1 LAQVFPG
8 FVCFPALLPSALPS
22 SADESPIHK
31 VEMAVS
37 LNFLVPVECPMQRV
51 SRQRAGLDESEEWVP
66 RLSKLVPRRCENH
79 IGFSRRRTCL
89 HKVDWEC
96 EASVCEQTDSTQG
109 LDMSCAE
116 VCAFP
121 EECHEHGVT
130 DCGTDP
136 WEIGKMLHGLA
147 AAREANV
154 SRDADDLDGMSTAL
168 GSQRSSVSS
177 LAACHL
183 AEEQVLPGT
192 SSLAHRRGLQ
202 LAPVDTAVEP
212 ERPLQ
217 WRARSPSQITHV
229 RPPHSSI
236 MSEPT
241 AADSPGS
248 LIEHYARCRSF
259 SSRSPQVPRDSV
271 M

>member
-1 LAQVFPG
+1 
-8 FVCFPALLPSALPS
+8 
-22 SADESPIHK
+22 
-31 VEMAVS
+31 MAVS
-37 LNFLVPVECPMQRV
+37 LNSLVPVDCPMQRV
-51 SRQRAGLDESEEWVP
+51 ARQRGGQEESEEWVP
-66 RLSKLVPRRCENH
+66 RLSKLVPWRCENR
-79 IGFSRRRTCL
+79 IAFSRRRTCL

-96 EASVCEQTDSTQG
+96 EDSVCEQTDSTQG
-109 LDMSCAE
+109 LDTSCAE

-121 EECHEHGVT
+121 EECHEH
-130 DCGTDP
+130 TDP
-136 WEIGKMLHGLA
+136 WELGKMLHGFA

-154 SRDADDLDGMSTAL
+154 IRDTDDLDGMSTAL

-183 AEEQVLPGT
+183 AEEQVLPCT
-192 SSLAHRRGLQ
+192 SSLALRRGLQ

-236 MSEPT
+236 ISEPT